1 MEVLNVKVHYS
12 TQQPEKMF
20 SNWWTNTAQRC
31 LHLSTKVLTRNVR
44 RGNHV
49 MWGKLFRPITSFV
62 SNLKLKR
69 CTTEFL
75 HDKFSQTIAPAMVF
89 IHNFV
94 FRIKRSVMWLIKDLL
109 QQKAAGI
116 SSYRLNWIPWHVT
129 YATIYS
135 HTFNVKKWL

>member
-1 MEVLNVKVHYS
+1 MWRNQMDFQKKKSILKLGNIEAEWNSVNIKYQS
-12 TQQPEKMF
+12 AFIFFRPFFYTTARKMF
-20 SNWWTNTAQRC
+20 TNWWTNTAQRC

-44 RGNHV
+44 RGNRV
-49 MWGKLFRPITSFV
+49 MSGKLFRPITSFV

-94 FRIKRSVMWLIKDLL
+94 FRIKRSVM
-109 QQKAAGI
+109 
-116 SSYRLNWIPWHVT
+116 
-129 YATIYS
+129 
-135 HTFNVKKWL
+135 